1 MLTLRKWGG
10 DMKIGENIRHARQK
24 AGLTQKELGEK
35 LGISQAAVGQ
45 FESDKANPKIE
56 TLMKIATALNIKL
69 SELVPINNALDWT
82 FEKNEENRIVR
93 EYSAL
98 NIAIKN
104 NLDKMNESAKKKVY
118 DYTED
123 LMQNPKN
130 WIEKQ

>member
-1 MLTLRKWGG
+1 
-10 DMKIGENIRHARQK
+10 MKIGENIRHARQK

-56 TLMKIATALNIKL
+56 TLQKIAAALNIKL
-69 SELVPINNALDWT
+69 SELVPMNSALDWA
-82 FEKNEENRIVR
+82 FEKIEENRIVR
-93 EYSAL
+93 EYSA
-98 NIAIKN
+98 IDTAIKD

-123 LMQNPKN
+123 LIQNPKN
-130 WIEKQ
+130 WKDTE

>member
-1 MLTLRKWGG
+1 
-10 DMKIGENIRHARQK
+10 MKIGENIRHARQK

-56 TLMKIATALNIKL
+56 TLLKIATALNIQL
-69 SELVPINNALDWT
+69 SELVPMNNALDWT
-82 FEKNEENRIVR
+82 FEKIEENRIVR
-93 EYSAL
+93 EYSA
-98 NIAIKN
+98 IDMAIKD

-118 DYTED
+118 NYTED
-123 LMQNPKN
+123 LVQNSKN

>member
-56 TLMKIATALNIKL
+56 TLLKIATALNIQL
-69 SELVPINNALDWT
+69 SELVPMNNALDWT
-82 FEKNEENRIVR
+82 FEKIEENRIVR
-93 EYSAL
+93 EYSA
-98 NIAIKN
+98 IDMAIKD

-118 DYTED
+118 NYTED
-123 LMQNPKN
+123 LVQNSKN

>member
-1 MLTLRKWGG
+1 
-10 DMKIGENIRHARQK
+10 MKIGENIRHARQK

-56 TLMKIATALNIKL
+56 TLLKIATALNIKL

-82 FEKNEENRIVR
+82 FEKIEENRIVR
-93 EYSAL
+93 EYSA
-98 NIAIKN
+98 IDTAIKD

>member
-1 MLTLRKWGG
+1 MLTLRKWGD
-10 DMKIGENIRHARQK
+10 DMKIGESIRHARQK

-56 TLMKIATALNIKL
+56 TLLKIATALNIKL

-82 FEKNEENRIVR
+82 FEKIEENRIVR
-93 EYSAL
+93 EYSA
-98 NIAIKN
+98 IDTAIKD

>member
-1 MLTLRKWGG
+1 
-10 DMKIGENIRHARQK
+10 MKIGENIRHARQK

-56 TLMKIATALNIKL
+56 TLQKIAAALNIKL
-69 SELVPINNALDWT
+69 SELVPMNSALDWA
-82 FEKNEENRIVR
+82 FEKIEENRIVR

-98 NIAIKN
+98 DAAIKE

-123 LMQNPKN
+123 LIQNPQN
-130 WIEKQ
+130 WEEKQ

>member
-1 MLTLRKWGG
+1 
-10 DMKIGENIRHARQK
+10 MKIGENIRHARQK

>member
-1 MLTLRKWGG
+1 MLTLRKWGV

-56 TLMKIATALNIKL
+56 TLQKIAAALNIKL
-69 SELVPINNALDWT
+69 SELVPMNSALDWA
-82 FEKNEENRIVR
+82 FEKIEENRIVR
-93 EYSAL
+93 EYSA
-98 NIAIKN
+98 IDTAIKD

-123 LMQNPKN
+123 LIQNPKN
-130 WIEKQ
+130 WKDTE

>member
-10 DMKIGENIRHARQK
+10 NMKIGENIRHARQK

-56 TLMKIATALNIKL
+56 TLLKIATALNIKL
-69 SELVPINNALDWT
+69 SELVPMNNALDWA
-82 FEKNEENRIVR
+82 FEEIEENRIVR
-93 EYSAL
+93 EYSA
-98 NIAIKN
+98 IDTAIKD
-104 NLDKMNESAKKKVY
+104 NLDKMNDSAKKKVY

-123 LMQNPKN
+123 LIQNPKN
-130 WIEKQ
+130 WKEKH